1 MTLVANW
8 RIVLILVS
16 LFHFGNF
23 GHEAKASDL
32 SSVIPDIKVVCQGE
46 LSRLHCDSASKKLI
60 IYSATFGRTEPGKV
74 ICPYEGDD
82 KDDNYDCG
90 EVDLTYLFKILCE
103 NKTRCK
109 VKADDIN
116 KPSLFKNPC
125 PKQYGY
131 FQLVFS
137 CEAKKYS
144 TPSTESTITNTPTLS
159 TTAPS
164 NVSSAFILPTTS
176 VMAIASTNTMIVT
189 QPTMITQ
196 KSPKVHSTDTEL
208 KTSEGGKL
216 PAGVIPQQVENTGS
230 SAVETVNGS
239 LSVAGA
245 LFVWFLFWQDHST
258 DYAMVFFTS
267 AACALALA
275 VIVGVCALYCHRE
288 SKQYLHTVDNSK
300 LKAYEIND
308 SKVSEQLADRFI
320 LGPVKTAPPDYML
333 HEYDWKSEE
342 SKGSQNNLPN
352 GKNFSDPEL
361 VANGMNGQ
369 SRPALE
375 APSHRSSNGA
385 LVGLERPDGSTT
397 FFKSPFPS
405 SEESLGSKKGRYVNV
420 EDYRKARNKDGA
432 TKKSGESYFYYRN

>member
-1 MTLVANW
+1 MTLVANR

-23 GHEAKASDL
+23 GHEAKAYH
-32 SSVIPDIKVVCQGE
+32 VKTFCQGE
-46 LSRLHCDSASKKLI
+46 HPRLKCGQAGTKKLKI
-60 IYSATFGRTEPGKV
+60 SYAVFGRTEPGHAV
-74 ICPYEGDD
+74 CPYDEDD
-82 KDDNYDCG
+82 SDDNFNCG
-90 EVDLTYLFKILCE
+90 EIDLTNLFKMLCE

-109 VKADDIN
+109 TKADDIY
-116 KPSLFKNPC
+116 KLFENPC
-125 PKQYGY
+125 SEQHGY
-131 FQLVFS
+131 FQLVVS
-137 CEAKKYS
+137 CAKKYS
-144 TPSTESTITNTPTLS
+144 TPSTESTITNKPTLS

-164 NVSSAFILPTTS
+164 NVSSALILPTTS
-176 VMAIASTNTMIVT
+176 VMAIASTSTMIVI

-208 KTSEGGKL
+208 TTSEGGKL
-216 PAGVIPQQVENTGS
+216 PGIIPQQVESTSS
-230 SAVETVNGS
+230 SAVETGNGS
-239 LSVAGA
+239 LGVAGA

-275 VIVGVCALYCHRE
+275 VIVGVCVLYCHRE

-308 SKVSEQLADRFI
+308 SKVSEQVDRFI

-333 HEYDWKSEE
+333 HEYDWKTED

-352 GKNFSDPEL
+352 GSVLKNFSDPEL
-361 VANGMNGQ
+361 VANDMNGQ

-375 APSHRSSNGA
+375 APSHRSSKGA
-385 LVGLERPDGSTT
+385 LVGLERPDGSTI

-432 TKKSGESYFYYRN
+432 AKESGESYFYYRN